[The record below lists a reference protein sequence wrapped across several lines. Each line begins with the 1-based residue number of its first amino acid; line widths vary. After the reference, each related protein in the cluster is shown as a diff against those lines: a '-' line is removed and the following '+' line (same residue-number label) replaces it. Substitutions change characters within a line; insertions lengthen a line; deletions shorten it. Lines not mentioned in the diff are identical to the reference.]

1 MKKLLKPESIRRM
14 MHDLSMEDVS
24 PTAIMRA
31 TNKEIA
37 DAWVSYN
44 GPIPESF
51 YITVKS

>member
-1 MKKLLKPESIRRM
+1 MKKKFTPEAVRKMSY
-14 MHDLSMEDVS
+14 DLRMEDVS

-31 TNKEIA
+31 SVKEIA

-51 YITVKS
+51 YVKS